1 MRSQNRNAV
10 TDIGGRYGAYSVGL
24 VLICISI
31 FLRGFQLGV
40 RDFWFD
46 ESCTFYYLQN
56 LFDWPEDSR
65 LLEQS
70 TNLPYYVLLRGWMAI
85 FGDSESALRGMSVA
99 ASLLTIPFIGW
110 AARRVGGREA
120 WFAAVVLAA
129 VHPLSVYYAREAR
142 AYALWVFMLAVM
154 LWLLVEAVRS
164 TRRSWWVAYG
174 AALLFTLNLHYF
186 TAFWAAASAAMAMLA
201 TDRRMAL
208 RRWSVTSVI
217 ALALFVPYFLLAVWP
232 AARAGGSAWIAD
244 GDAGVAVVLR
254 TLWAFLPMGN
264 YPAHLRGL
272 SMASGDT
279 HSPWP
284 VWVDHGAALV
294 PLVLLAGAAWILMT
308 RTRHEGGEVGDD
320 RKALWALGRTVVIA
334 LLLPI
339 LYSILVR
346 PIYLVGRYDLVAW
359 PAFVVGMG
367 CLMGAVW
374 RRVGRGVAVGVIL
387 VAVCCSLVA
396 DARML
401 NPPLAA
407 SPNQQRAVWVA
418 ELTAAGD
425 VVIALS
431 YDRWALYYELHRAE
445 FRGVVRS
452 FPSWIDRQVGWVD
465 TQDDLAALADGR
477 VQVDAR
483 RLAEEMT
490 EHSRAGAKVWLLAD
504 SLDVKNVGARAAIHA
519 ELIAAMGAAGLALEG
534 ADETFLIYRVVQRH

>member
-1 MRSQNRNAV
+1 MVADTGEVSLNRPSIFTIA
-10 TDIGGRYGAYSVGL
+10 GL
-24 VLICISI
+24 VALAGSAL
-31 FLRGFQLGV
+31 FLRVFQLGI

-85 FGDSESALRGMSVA
+85 FGDSEAALRGMSVA
-99 ASLLTIPFIGW
+99 ASLLTIPFIGL

-120 WFAAVVLAA
+120 GVAAVVLAA

-142 AYALWVFMLAVM
+142 AYALWMLMLAVM
-154 LWLLVEAVRS
+154 LWTLVEAVRS
-164 TRRSWWVAYG
+164 TKRTWWVAYG
-174 AALLFTLNLHYF
+174 AVLLFALHLHYF
-186 TAFWAAASAAMAMLA
+186 TVFWGAASAVMVMLA
-201 TDRRMAL
+201 ADRRMAL
-208 RRWSVTSVI
+208 PRWWITSATTV
-217 ALALFVPYFLLAVWP
+217 ALFVPYFLLAVWP

-244 GDAGVAVVLR
+244 GDSGVAAVLR
-254 TLWAFLPMGN
+254 TLWAFLPAGN

-279 HSPWP
+279 FSPWP
-284 VWVDHGAALV
+284 VWVDSSAALV
-294 PLVLLAGAAWILMT
+294 PVVLLAVAGWIVVK
-308 RTRHEGGEVGDD
+308 RTKERGGEVGDD
-320 RKALWALGRTVVIA
+320 RKVFWALGRTVVIA

-359 PAFVVGMG
+359 PVFVVGLG

-374 RRVGRGVAVGVIL
+374 QRVGRGIAIGVIIL
-387 VAVCCSLVA
+387 SACCSLVA

-401 NPPLAA
+401 NPPVTA
-407 SPNQQRAVWVA
+407 SPNQQRAARVA
-418 ELTAAGD
+418 AHTAAGD

-431 YDRWALYYELHRAE
+431 YDRWALHYELHRAG
-445 FRGVVRS
+445 FRGIVRS

-465 TQDDLAALADGR
+465 TRADLAALEAGRVRQDAVSLLSDIRETYADG
-477 VQVDAR
+477 AR
-483 RLAEEMT
+483 M
-490 EHSRAGAKVWLLAD
+490 WLLAD
-504 SLDVKNVGARAAIHA
+504 SMDLKNVGARAAIHG
-519 ELIAAMGAAGLALEG
+519 ELIAAIADAGWTLARV
-534 ADETFLIYRVVQRH
+534 DEEYLIYRIVEP